1 MSFRNWIET
10 LADGA
15 LRLPILEMATE
26 RKNIV
31 AKARDLQHEIADHII
46 KIHLWPENQAKNH
59 WESEVNAWL
68 HSIQKKVFD
77 RNRRLSTDQYFDILW
92 REPFEHADYVE
103 NFNRHARR
111 VGMIPAN
118 LTRHEIDE
126 IEKNV
131 KKTYVNV
138 CALIA
143 KNDFD
148 LIQEIL

>member
-1 MSFRNWIET
+1 MSFRNLIET

-31 AKARDLQHEIADHII
+31 AKARDLQHEI
-46 KIHLWPENQAKNH
+46 
-59 WESEVNAWL
+59 
-68 HSIQKKVFD
+68 
-77 RNRRLSTDQYFDILW
+77 
-92 REPFEHADYVE
+92 
-103 NFNRHARR
+103 
-111 VGMIPAN
+111 
-118 LTRHEIDE
+118 DE

-131 KKTYVNV
+131 KKTYVLV

-148 LIQEIL
+148 LIQEIM